1 MPSRSHFKEAFGF
14 QNYNA
19 LGLPCQSNGWPL
31 ALPLRGAPV
40 PSLVKELRSYMLY
53 HAAKKKLQYLHP
65 RTYTICKNTFSQS
78 LFTHLL
84 FGLPFSPLDII
95 VCHTHKTEKRRKR
108 RCTPLY
114 PDSQRL
120 FLSDLHLATLSR
132 MSLYLL
138 QLSYKQIHLFL
149 SGIFFFFTKI
159 ESLASA
165 ITRLSVSHVTF
176 WKESKSSL
184 IEKIRHAVFELF
196 LTLLIVFIS
205 NYQPGFLS
213 KPYPPAG

>member
-1 MPSRSHFKEAFGF
+1 MWGSNISKIPRLSGLLPFLPSRRSWNPAESLACLVPCHRPCWQLPSRSHFKEAFGF

-65 RTYTICKNTFSQS
+65 RTYTICKNTFPQS

-84 FGLPFSPLDII
+84 FCLPFSPLHII

-149 SGIFFFFTKI
+149 SGIFF
-159 ESLASA
+159 SLQ
-165 ITRLSVSHVTF
+165 
-176 WKESKSSL
+176 K
-184 IEKIRHAVFELF
+184 
-196 LTLLIVFIS
+196 
-205 NYQPGFLS
+205 
-213 KPYPPAG
+213 